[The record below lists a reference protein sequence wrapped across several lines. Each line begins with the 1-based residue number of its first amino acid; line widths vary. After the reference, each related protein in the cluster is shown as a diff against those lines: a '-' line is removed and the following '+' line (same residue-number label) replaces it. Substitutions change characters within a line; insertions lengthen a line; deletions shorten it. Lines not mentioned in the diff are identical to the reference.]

1 VKKELFDTKQFGHF
15 YAPSEVIRF
24 LIDLAD
30 PRPDEK
36 VVGVG
41 LNPEVIQSAV
51 ETKMGSRAQQISSR
65 PKPEEL
71 ENLEAKYDVVL
82 CAPTFGLSLNT
93 ETGEPCEEFW
103 LKWGIGHLSP
113 NGRLAIIV
121 PTGLLSNYSQ
131 QPIRQF
137 LLEESCLQAVLELP
151 AGWAQGT
158 ATQASIL
165 FITTLEGVQEER
177 VVKMFRFGKPETI
190 PWDDLTS
197 QVLAEAPHLSEE
209 SFGKVYVVPAVQ
221 LEDSRLDAQYYDP
234 KYTEIHEPDLEKFR
248 AIELA
253 DLVVIRSG
261 ERFSKED
268 FSSYGIPFI
277 QVGNVVSNGG
287 LNLENIKRIK
297 PGVARDSRGYSQPGE
312 ILMTIAGTVGKV
324 AFLGSQAP
332 ADGVCIDTSLR
343 RLHAFDQNRVLPE
356 YLALYLRSRHAQL
369 HIERS
374 LSGSVIRT
382 LSNPNLGKMIVYLP
396 SIADQHEIV
405 SAFYKLVEQ
414 RDAQLLSV
422 FPDIEQMQV
431 VTQPPESIQAEG
443 AEQISL
449 PLTMAE
455 PPSLLEVVQAEFPFP
470 IARAYTSFKGMSNQ
484 SQSNRLKA
492 LIDTSETVVYYLYGM
507 VVADQLRRLKIA
519 DADLKSEI
527 SYSIAGYSM
536 EKRLKVIF
544 HVIKLAKDNPD
555 VNLFVPELTEFE
567 VRVCSEIHNQ
577 LRNKYSHVSTPPE
590 PWCERA
596 VNRFE
601 PRLEKLL
608 QSLTPLKDYKLMQVT
623 GLAVRDDRFHHNI
636 LSMMG
641 NNPLFQSQVEELE
654 NPLPADT
661 QHVILIDQ
669 DYNVLDLYPL
679 FLFYAWESTGMQYH
693 LCFLKQ
699 VVGEAPNKRLKVEST
714 HGVGEALTETDL
726 GLDSLLST

>member
-1 VKKELFDTKQFGHF
+1 VKEELFDTRQFGHF
-15 YAPSEVIRF
+15 YAPSEVIHF
-24 LIDLAD
+24 LIALAD
-30 PRPDEK
+30 PRPGEK
-36 VVGVG
+36 VIGVG
-41 LNPEVIQSAV
+41 LDPEVFQPAV
-51 ETKMGSRAQQISSR
+51 EARIGSRAQQTSSH
-65 PKPEEL
+65 PTLEEL
-71 ENLEAKYDVVL
+71 EKLEANYDIVL
-82 CAPTFGLSLNT
+82 CAPTFGLSVNT
-93 ETGEPCEEFW
+93 ETGESCEEFW
-103 LKWGIGHLSP
+103 LKWSIGHLSS

-131 QPIRQF
+131 QPIRRF

-165 FITTLEGVQEER
+165 FITLEDVQEER
-177 VVKMFRFGKPETI
+177 TVKMFRFGKPEAI
-190 PWDDLTS
+190 PWDALTS
-197 QVLAEAPHLSEE
+197 QVLAEAPYLSEE

-234 KYTEIHEPDLEKFR
+234 KYTEIHEPDPEKFET
-248 AIELA
+248 IELA

-261 ERFSKED
+261 ERFSKEG

-277 QVGNVVSNGG
+277 QVGNVAPNGG
-287 LNLENIKRIK
+287 LNLENIKRIR
-297 PGVARDSRGYSQPGE
+297 PDVARDSRGYSQPGE
-312 ILMTIAGTVGKV
+312 ILMTTAGTVGKV

-343 RLHAFDQNRVLPE
+343 RLHTFDQNRVLPE

-369 HIERS
+369 QIERS

-382 LSNPNLGKMIVYLP
+382 LSSPNLGKIIVYLP

-405 SAFYKLVEQ
+405 SAFYKLVKQ
-414 RDAQLLSV
+414 QDARLLSV

-431 VTQPPESIQAEG
+431 VTQPPELIQAEG

-449 PLTMAE
+449 PLTVTE
-455 PPSLLEVVQAEFPFP
+455 PPSLQEVVQAEFPFP
-470 IARAYTSFKGMSNQ
+470 IARAYTSFEGMSNQ
-484 SQSNRLKA
+484 PQSNRLKA
-492 LIDTSETVVYYLYGM
+492 LIDVSEAVAYYLYGM

-527 SYSIAGYSM
+527 SYSISGYSM
-536 EKRLKVIF
+536 ERRLDVIF
-544 HVIKLAKDNPD
+544 HMIKLAKGDPD
-555 VNLFVPELTEFE
+555 VNLFVPELIDFE
-567 VRVCSEIHNQ
+567 VGVCSEIHNQ

-590 PWCERA
+590 PWCEQA
-596 VNRFE
+596 VSRFE
-601 PRLEKLL
+601 PRLERLL
-608 QSLTPLKDYKLMQVT
+608 QSLMPLKDYKLMQVT
-623 GLAVRDDRFHHNI
+623 GLAVRDGRFHHNI

-669 DYNVLDLYPL
+669 GYNVLDLYPL

-726 GLDSLLST
+726 GLGSLLFM